1 MKFLFAVLILYSAN
15 ILSEELTYVCDDVN
29 SNSDIPQ
36 SLVINQS
43 KGYVIF
49 LKDKLTI
56 TVNEETLIMSKKEG
70 EWGTSLVEIDKVTGW
85 LKYFTF
91 GDFESSAVYKCTR
104 TKRLI
109 PWEYIKE

>member
-1 MKFLFAVLILYSAN
+1 MKFLFVVLILYSVN
-15 ILSEELTYVCDDVN
+15 IVSEELTYVCDDVN
-29 SNSDIPQ
+29 RNSDIPQ

-85 LKYFTF
+85 LKSVSLGEFQ
-91 GDFESSAVYKCTR
+91 SSAVYKCTR

-109 PWEYIKE
+109 P